1 MILANTTSYTANP
14 YFDNNFFEFF
24 GTLASRIFAFIS
36 GAHLQLAAD
45 ELQILVLALIAI
57 SASVVGTF
65 LVLRKMTMLTNA
77 LSHTILTGVVF
88 AYLFYDLMKSGQRF
102 DGADLHF
109 STLLPDEKLLLGAA
123 LFMAFLTTFLTQ
135 FLVTKMKLKED
146 ASCGLVFTFLFA
158 VGVIVVTL
166 LSRNAHVGAELLM
179 GNADVLHSDDL
190 AFQFKVTLVNLALIF
205 VLYRAYFVTTFD
217 PIFSHVLGIS
227 SLFFGYLLMGQAAI
241 TSIAAFRAVGVLLVL
256 AFFVGPP
263 LIVRL
268 WTCRLKPLLMLSF
281 CVGTFVALLGV
292 ALSRHLLSYYALP
305 VSTSALIVSL
315 IALIYCGALI
325 LKSFVVNTKRF

>member
-1 MILANTTSYTANP
+1 MMHANASSYTVNP

-24 GTLASRIFAFIS
+24 GTLVSRLFAFFS
-36 GAHLQLAAD
+36 GSKLQLATD
-45 ELQILVLALIAI
+45 ELQILVLSLIAI

-88 AYLFYDLMKSGQRF
+88 AYLFYDLMQSPQGF

-109 STLLPDEKLLLGAA
+109 STLLPNEKLLLGAA

-190 AFQFKVTLVNLALIF
+190 AFQFKVTLVNLVLVF

-217 PIFSHVLGIS
+217 PIFSQVLGVS
-227 SLFFGYLLMGQAAI
+227 SLFFGYLLMGQAAV

-268 WTCRLKPLLMLSF
+268 WICRLKPLLLLSC
-281 CVGTFVALLGV
+281 CVGIFAAILGV
-292 ALSRHLLSYYALP
+292 ALSRHLLSYYSLP
-305 VSTSALIVSL
+305 VSTSALVVSL
-315 IALIYCGALI
+315 IALIYFSSL
-325 LKSFVVNTKRF
+325 FVGDMCVSWKRS